1 MKTGEPAFTL
11 INDTRNKNELKADFY
26 IIAILII
33 NIALHLFLFRIY
45 KVTIPENMRLFSH
58 SLILWLSAII
68 PFLFVL
74 LFLNWRSNTTRKQK
88 HQKNAIEKTI
98 LQLETKALR
107 AQMNPHFIFNCMNS
121 IKAIIQNNEQEKAV
135 NYLTAFSK
143 LIRTIFQNSDKKEVS
158 LYDEIETCKL
168 YAQLENMRLENKFD
182 YRFNIDENIDLKSIM
197 VPALIL
203 QPFIE
208 NAIWH
213 GIMPSKN
220 IGTVTITIQ
229 KKNKII
235 ECIIDDDGIG
245 RIVSAKNKYRNGDTV
260 HESKGL
266 HLTQTRLNLDN
277 VLNERNATIKII
289 DKINGEDDYAGTKV
303 IIVFKEE

>member
-1 MKTGEPAFTL
+1 MKTDKPACTL
-11 INDTRNKNELKADFY
+11 INDTYNKNWLKVDFF
-26 IIAILII
+26 ILSILII
-33 NIALHLFLFRIY
+33 NIALHLFLFRVY
-45 KVTIPENMRLFSH
+45 KLMFPENTRGSVN
-58 SLILWLSAII
+58 SLILWIVTII
-68 PFLFVL
+68 PFLFAL
-74 LFLNWRSNTTRKQK
+74 LFISWRSKATRKQK
-88 HQKNAIEKTI
+88 RQKSAIEKTI

-143 LIRTIFQNSDKKEVS
+143 LIRTIFQNSDKKEIS

-168 YAQLENMRLENKFD
+168 YAQLENMRLGNKFCC
-182 YRFNIDENIDLKSIM
+182 RFIINEDIDLKSIM

-213 GIMPSKN
+213 GIMPGKN
-220 IGTVTITIQ
+220 TGMITVSIQ

-235 ECIIDDDGIG
+235 QCVIDDDGIG
-245 RIVSAKNKYRNGDTV
+245 RIISLKNKFRNGDV
-260 HESKGL
+260 AHESRGV

-277 VLNERNATIKII
+277 VLNERHATIKII
-289 DKINGEDDYAGTKV
+289 DKINGENEYAGTKV